1 MKTVKFYTLD
11 GQPIILMPDKKGKH
25 KGQINITQIL
35 DMGYADWQ
43 LTPGGNY
50 IILTRAQIIAIA
62 RQLNPDSKEAIIK
75 HEQRGQREAII
86 LAEAAKYGIE

>member
-1 MKTVKFYTLD
+1 MKAVKFYTLG
-11 GQPIILMPDKKGKH
+11 GQPIILRSNKKD
-25 KGQINITQIL
+25 QISIAQIFN
-35 DMGYADWQ
+35 MGYADWQ
-43 LTPGGNY
+43 FTPGGNC

-62 RQLNPDSKEAIIK
+62 RQLNPGSKEAIIK

>member
-1 MKTVKFYTLD
+1 MKTKFYTLG
-11 GQPIILMPDKKGKH
+11 GQPIILKPNK
-25 KGQINITQIL
+25 KGQINIMQIF

-50 IILTRAQIIAIA
+50 IILTRAQTIAIA
-62 RQLNPDSKEAIIK
+62 RRLNPDSKEAIVK

-86 LAEAAKYGIE
+86 LAEAAKYGIK

>member
-11 GQPIILMPDKKGKH
+11 GQPIILAPVKKGKH
-25 KGQINITQIL
+25 KGQINMTQIF

-43 LTPGGNY
+43 TTPGGNC
-50 IILTRAQIIAIA
+50 IILARAQIIAIA
-62 RQLNPDSKEAIIK
+62 RQLNPDSKEAMIK
-75 HEQRGQREAII
+75 PDQRGQREAII

>member
-1 MKTVKFYTLD
+1 MKTTKFYTLD

-25 KGQINITQIL
+25 KGQINIMQIF

-62 RQLNPDSKEAIIK
+62 CQLNPDSKEAIIK
-75 HEQRGQREAII
+75 HEQRGQRKAII

>member
-1 MKTVKFYTLD
+1 MKTAKFYTLD

-25 KGQINITQIL
+25 KGQINITQIF

-62 RQLNPDSKEAIIK
+62 RQLNPDSKEVIIK

>member
-1 MKTVKFYTLD
+1 METAKFYTLD

-25 KGQINITQIL
+25 KGRVNLMQIF

-50 IILTRAQIIAIA
+50 IILTRVQIIAIA
-62 RQLNPDSKEAIIK
+62 RQLNPDSKEAIIR

-86 LAEAAKYGIE
+86 LAEAAKYGIK

>member
-11 GQPIILMPDKKGKH
+11 GQPIILMPDKKG
-25 KGQINITQIL
+25 QINIMQIF

-43 LTPGGNY
+43 LTPGGNC

-75 HEQRGQREAII
+75 HEQRGQREAIV

>member
-11 GQPIILMPDKKGKH
+11 GQPIILMPDEKGKH
-25 KGQINITQIL
+25 KGQINITQIFN
-35 DMGYADWQ
+35 MGYADWQ

>member
-11 GQPIILMPDKKGKH
+11 SQPIILMPDKKGKY
-25 KGQINITQIL
+25 KGQINIMQIF

-43 LTPGGNY
+43 LTPGGNC
-50 IILTRAQIIAIA
+50 IILTRAQLIAIA

-75 HEQRGQREAII
+75 HEQMGQREAII

>member
-25 KGQINITQIL
+25 KGQ
-35 DMGYADWQ
+35 
-43 LTPGGNY
+43 
-50 IILTRAQIIAIA
+50 
-62 RQLNPDSKEAIIK
+62 
-75 HEQRGQREAII
+75 REAII